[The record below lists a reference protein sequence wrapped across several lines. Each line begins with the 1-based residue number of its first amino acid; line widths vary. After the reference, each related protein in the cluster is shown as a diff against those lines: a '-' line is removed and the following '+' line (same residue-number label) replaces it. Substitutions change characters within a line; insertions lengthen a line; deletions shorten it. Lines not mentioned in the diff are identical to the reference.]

1 MSSSAHPGETA
12 LDLYRQL
19 VHQSTQA
26 KAKRCEA
33 AELRKAAKAAALKV
47 DAYAL
52 RKKAKPLSDEAQGH
66 SAAAKQL
73 LKELIASATEA
84 HRLLTARM
92 PPEWRDW
99 GVVKTRAYANLL
111 QILTAQ
117 TASQH
122 PKPPVVANA
131 LRYLLSHASWS
142 DKTLQALGTVKPDAK
157 RLIEE

>member
-1 MSSSAHPGETA
+1 MNAPSHPGEVA
-12 LDLYRQL
+12 LDLYSQL
-19 VHQSTQA
+19 VAHSAQA
-26 KAKRCEA
+26 KTKRREA
-33 AELRKAAKAAALKV
+33 AELRKAAKDAALKV

-52 RKKAKPLSDEAQGH
+52 RQKAKPLSEEARGH

-73 LKELIASATEA
+73 MKELIASATEA
-84 HRLLTARM
+84 HRMLTTRM

-142 DKTLQALGTVKPDAK
+142 DKTLQSLGTVKPNAK
-157 RLIEE
+157 RLVEG

>member
-1 MSSSAHPGETA
+1 MSSSVHPGETA
-12 LDLYRQL
+12 MSLYRQL
-19 VHQSTQA
+19 VAESA
-26 KAKRCEA
+26 KAKTKRREA

-47 DAYAL
+47 GAYAL
-52 RKKAKPLSDEAQGH
+52 RRRARPLSEEARGH

-92 PPEWRDW
+92 PPEWSDW
-99 GVVKTRAYANLL
+99 GAVKTRAYANLL